1 VGSSLLAPVLL
12 VLAWWYA
19 VSLQP
24 GFDPVRQPV
33 SDLTAANAPNRW
45 VLTAALILIG
55 ACHVVTARGLRAA
68 DPTGRWLLGLGG
80 VGLVVLALI
89 PNRTV
94 GNYYLVHVYWSAL
107 TFGFLALWPTASSRF
122 GAHVPWPLRLPVG
135 LTASFVT
142 GAFILLTALGI
153 VTESDTLGLRE
164 TAVYAWTTVWPL
176 VVVTGTRRSRSAD
189 GIHR

>member
-1 VGSSLLAPVLL
+1 MASSLLAAALL

-24 GFDPVRQPV
+24 GFDPVRRPL

-55 ACHVVTARGLRAA
+55 ACHVITARGLRAA
-68 DPTGRWLLGLGG
+68 DPAGRWLLGLGG
-80 VGLVVLALI
+80 ISLAMLALI

-107 TFGFLALWPTASSRF
+107 TFGFLALWPTAGSRF
-122 GAHVPWPLRLPVG
+122 GAHLPWTLRLPVG

-142 GAFILLTALGI
+142 GGLILLTALGI
-153 VTESDTLGLRE
+153 VTESDTLGVRE
-164 TAVYAWTTVWPL
+164 TALYAWTTLWPL
-176 VVVTGTRRSRSAD
+176 VVVAGTRRSRST
-189 GIHR
+189 RS